1 MRRERQSE
9 TERDREKA
17 RERERARARAR
28 QREREKRDRRETE
41 ERKRR
46 RESAE
51 RGGES
56 ACARENKR
64 EGMKPGKILFIYFY
78 TREKRKGGRAR
89 EHKRGKIHNRERR
102 RERETGIAIRG
113 HSPCTSDRPEL
124 GRSPTARGWWGQ
136 GWREWEGG
144 EEGSIRVS

>member
-64 EGMKPGKILFIYFY
+64 EGMKPGKIFYLFLHE
-78 TREKRKGGRAR
+78 REEKGRAR
-89 EHKRGKIHNRERR
+89 
-102 RERETGIAIRG
+102 
-113 HSPCTSDRPEL
+113 
-124 GRSPTARGWWGQ
+124 ART
-136 GWREWEGG
+136 
-144 EEGSIRVS
+144 